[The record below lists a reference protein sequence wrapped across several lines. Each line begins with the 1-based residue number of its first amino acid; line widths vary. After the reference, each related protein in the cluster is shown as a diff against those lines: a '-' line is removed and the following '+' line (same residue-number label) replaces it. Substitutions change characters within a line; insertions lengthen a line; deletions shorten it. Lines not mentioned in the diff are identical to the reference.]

1 MHVLAIRKSIYEAH
15 PWAALNLFEAFSA
28 AKDAAMSRLPRV
40 NHSVYPVPWI
50 QDYVADL
57 KTLFGDDLW
66 PYGLQANRPTIEAFL
81 RFGAD
86 QGVSQ
91 RLLSPEEL
99 FAPQTLDL
107 AKA

>member
-1 MHVLAIRKSIYEAH
+1 
-15 PWAALNLFEAFSA
+15 
-28 AKDAAMSRLPRV
+28 
-40 NHSVYPVPWI
+40 
-50 QDYVADL
+50 
-57 KTLFGDDLW
+57 
-66 PYGLQANRPTIEAFL
+66 LQANRPTIEAFL